1 MFRVATGQEKDRKK
15 IVQCQEKVRENVLGR
30 KIDILREI
38 QGKLK

>member
-1 MFRVATGQEKDRKK
+1 VFRVATGQEK
-15 IVQCQEKVRENVLGR
+15 VRENVFGW

>member
-1 MFRVATGQEKDRKK
+1 VFRVATG
-15 IVQCQEKVRENVLGR
+15 QEKVRENVLGR